1 MYELDEETG
10 EIGFTHNPFS
20 MPEGGLEA
28 LNTKDPLTIY
38 AQQYDIVCNGVELLP
53 GAGAQPRCGY
63 PDPCLLKL
71 PAIPRRL

>member
-28 LNTKDPLTIY
+28 LNTKD
-38 AQQYDIVCNGVELLP
+38 
-53 GAGAQPRCGY
+53 R
-63 PDPCLLKL
+63 
-71 PAIPRRL
+71 